1 VLEVEDLQG
10 RGVRADKAAL
20 LILREKS
27 DHREMGEEGRK
38 LQAPAD
44 PVEEFL
50 LKPEGA
56 GFLPL
61 G

>member
-1 VLEVEDLQG
+1 
-10 RGVRADKAAL
+10 L

-56 GFLPL
+56 GFFPL